1 MNTTLKPTATNTE
14 FDVESIRKEFPIL
27 SVKVHGRPLIYF
39 DNAASSQKP
48 LRVIKAIEKYYE
60 TVNSNVHRGVHHL
73 SSLATDQFEAARKTI
88 ATHLN
93 ANVDEVIYTRGTTE
107 SINLVAFSF
116 GEAFVKEGDEIIIS
130 QMEHHSNI
138 VPWQL
143 LCERKKAVLKYIPI
157 TESGELKMEEYKKLL
172 SAKTKLVAV
181 NHVSNSLGTI
191 NPVEEIIALAHAKNI
206 PVLLD
211 GAQAMPHMKVDVKKL
226 DVDFYCFSGHKIYGP
241 TGIGILFGKEKWLK
255 QMPPYHGGGEMIK
268 EVKLDKSTYQEPP
281 LRFEAGTPNIEGS
294 IVLAT
299 AIDYMNAIGFD
310 AIAKQENK
318 LLAYATEKL
327 STISGIKFV
336 GQAKHKSAIVAFN
349 IEGLHPYDVGVI
361 LDQQGI
367 AVRTG
372 HHCTQPIMDLY
383 GIPGTVRASFSFY
396 NTIEEID
403 AFVTALK
410 KAIDILKK

>member
-1 MNTTLKPTATNTE
+1 MDTTLKTKASHTE
-14 FDVESIRKEFPIL
+14 FDVESIRREFPIL

-48 LRVIKAIEKYYE
+48 LAVIKAISTYYE

-107 SINLVAFSF
+107 AINLVAFSY

-143 LCERKKAVLKYIPI
+143 LCERKKAVLKYISI
-157 TESGELKMEEYKKLL
+157 TESGELNMDEYKKLL

-191 NPVEEIIALAHAKNI
+191 NPVEEIISLAHAKNI

-226 DVDFYCFSGHKIYGP
+226 DVDFYCFSGHKVYGP
-241 TGIGILFGKEKWLK
+241 TGIGILYGKEKWLK
-255 QMPPYHGGGEMIK
+255 QMPPYQGGGEMIK
-268 EVKLDKSTYQEPP
+268 EVHLDKSTYQEPP

-299 AIDYMNAIGFD
+299 AIDYMNKLGFD

-318 LLAYATEKL
+318 LLAYTTEKL
-327 STISGIKFV
+327 SAIPGIKFV
-336 GQAKHKSAIVAFN
+336 GQAKDKSAIVAFN
-349 IEGLHPYDVGVI
+349 IDGLHPYDIGVM

-383 GIPGTVRASFSFY
+383 CIPGTVRASFSFY

-403 AFVTALK
+403 VFIIALK
-410 KAIDILKK
+410 KAIEILKK

>member
-1 MNTTLKPTATNTE
+1 MDTTLKSKATVKE
-14 FDVESIRKEFPIL
+14 LDVESIRKEFPIL
-27 SVKVHGRPLIYF
+27 SVKVHGKPLVYF

-48 LRVIKAIEKYYE
+48 LFVIKAIEKYYE

-73 SSLATDQFEAARKTI
+73 SNLATDQFEAARKTI

-93 ANVDEVIYTRGTTE
+93 ADAGEVIYTRGTTE
-107 SINLVAFSF
+107 AINLVAFSY
-116 GEAFVKEGDEIIIS
+116 GEVFVKEGDEIIIS

-138 VPWQL
+138 VPWQM
-143 LCERKKAVLKYIPI
+143 LCERKKAILKVIPI
-157 TESGELKMEEYKKLL
+157 TESGELKMDEYKKLL
-172 SAKTKLVAV
+172 SAKTRLVAV
-181 NHVSNSLGTI
+181 AHVSNSLGTI
-191 NPVEEIIALAHAKNI
+191 NPVEEIIELAHARNI

-211 GAQAMPHMKVDVKKL
+211 GAQAVPHMKVDVKKL
-226 DVDFYCFSGHKIYGP
+226 DVDFYCFSGHKVYGP

-255 QMPPYHGGGEMIK
+255 QMPPYQGGGEMIK

-299 AIDYMNAIGFD
+299 AIDYINQLGLD
-310 AIAKQENK
+310 RIATYEHT
-318 LLAYATEKL
+318 LLDYATEKL
-327 STISGIKFV
+327 SAIEGLKIV
-336 GQAKHKSAIVAFN
+336 GQAKNKSAIVGFN
-349 IEGLHPYDVGVI
+349 VEGLHPYDIGII

-372 HHCTQPIMDLY
+372 HHCTQPVMDLF

-396 NTIEEID
+396 NTTGEID
-403 AFVTALK
+403 ALITALK
-410 KAIDILKK
+410 KAIEILKK

>member
-1 MNTTLKPTATNTE
+1 MDTTLKTKVTGTE

-27 SVKVHGRPLIYF
+27 SVKVHGRPLVYF

-48 LRVIKAIEKYYE
+48 LCVIKAIEQYYE

-73 SSLATDQFEAARKTI
+73 SSLATTQFEEARKTI
-88 ATHLN
+88 AAHLN
-93 ANVDEVIYTRGTTE
+93 ADINEVIYTRGTTE

-116 GEAFVKEGDEIIIS
+116 GEVFVKEGDEIIIS

-143 LCERKKAVLKYIPI
+143 LCERKKAVLKYIPV
-157 TESGELKMEEYKKLL
+157 TERGELNMEEYKKLL
-172 SAKTKLVAV
+172 SSKTKLVAV

-191 NPVEEIIALAHAKNI
+191 NPVEEIIALAHARNI

-241 TGIGILFGKEKWLK
+241 TGIGILYGKEKWLK
-255 QMPPYHGGGEMIK
+255 QMPPYQGGGEMIK
-268 EVKLDKSTYQEPP
+268 EVKLEKSAYQDPP

-299 AIDYMNAIGFD
+299 AIDYINKIGLD
-310 AIAKQENK
+310 AIAKQEQK

-327 STISGIKFV
+327 SAIPGLKIV
-336 GQAKHKSAIVAFN
+336 GQAKNKSAIVAFN
-349 IEGLHPYDVGVI
+349 VDDLHPYDIGVI

-372 HHCTQPIMDLY
+372 QHCTQPIMDLY
-383 GIPGTVRASFSFY
+383 CIPGTVRASFAFY

-403 AFVTALK
+403 AFVVALR
-410 KAIDILKK
+410 KAITMLE

>member
-1 MNTTLKPTATNTE
+1 MDTTLKTKASHTE
-14 FDVESIRKEFPIL
+14 FDVESIRREFPIL

-48 LRVIKAIEKYYE
+48 LAVIKAISTYYE

-107 SINLVAFSF
+107 AINLVAFSY

-143 LCERKKAVLKYIPI
+143 LCERKKAVLKYISI
-157 TESGELKMEEYKKLL
+157 TESGELNMDEYKKLL
-172 SAKTKLVAV
+172 SSKTKLVAV

-191 NPVEEIIALAHAKNI
+191 NPVEEIISLAHAKNI

-211 GAQAMPHMKVDVKKL
+211 GAQAMPHMKVDVKEL
-226 DVDFYCFSGHKIYGP
+226 DVDFYCFSGHKVYGP
-241 TGIGILFGKEKWLK
+241 TGIGILYGKEKWLK
-255 QMPPYHGGGEMIK
+255 QMPPYQGGGEMIK
-268 EVKLDKSTYQEPP
+268 EVHLDRSTYQEPP

-299 AIDYMNAIGFD
+299 AIDYMNKLGFD

-318 LLAYATEKL
+318 LLVYATEKL
-327 STISGIKFV
+327 SAIPGIKFV

-349 IEGLHPYDVGVI
+349 IEGLHPYDIGVM

-383 GIPGTVRASFSFY
+383 CIPGTVRASFSFY

-403 AFVTALK
+403 VFITALK
-410 KAIDILKK
+410 KAIEILKK

>member
-1 MNTTLKPTATNTE
+1 MDTTLKTKASHTE
-14 FDVESIRKEFPIL
+14 FDVESIRREFPIL

-48 LRVIKAIEKYYE
+48 LYVIKAIKKYYE

-107 SINLVAFSF
+107 AINLVAFSY

-143 LCERKKAVLKYIPI
+143 LCERKKAALKYISI
-157 TESGELKMEEYKKLL
+157 TESGELNMDEYKKLL

-191 NPVEEIIALAHAKNI
+191 NPVEEIISLAHAKNI

-211 GAQAMPHMKVDVKKL
+211 GAQAMPHMKVDVKEL
-226 DVDFYCFSGHKIYGP
+226 DVDFYCFSGHKVYGP
-241 TGIGILFGKEKWLK
+241 TGIGILYGKEKWLK
-255 QMPPYHGGGEMIK
+255 QMPPYQGGGEMIK
-268 EVKLDKSTYQEPP
+268 EVHLDKSTYQEPP

-299 AIDYMNAIGFD
+299 AIDYMNKLGFD

-327 STISGIKFV
+327 SAIPGIKFV

-349 IEGLHPYDVGVI
+349 IDGLHPYDIGVM

-383 GIPGTVRASFSFY
+383 CIPGTVRASFSFY

-403 AFVTALK
+403 VFIIALK
-410 KAIDILKK
+410 KAIEILKK

>member
-1 MNTTLKPTATNTE
+1 MDTMVKDKAITKEL
-14 FDVESIRKEFPIL
+14 DVENIRNEFPIL
-27 SVKVHGRPLIYF
+27 SVTVHGKPLVYF

-48 LRVIKAIEKYYE
+48 LFVIKAISTYYE

-93 ANVDEVIYTRGTTE
+93 ANHDEIIYTRGTTE
-107 SINLVAFSF
+107 AINLVAFSY
-116 GEAFVKEGDEIIIS
+116 GEVFVKEGDEIIIS

-138 VPWQL
+138 VPWQM
-143 LCERKKAVLKYIPI
+143 LCRRKKAVLKYIPI
-157 TESGELKMEEYKKLL
+157 TNSGELNMDEYKKLL

-181 NHVSNSLGTI
+181 THVSNSLGTI

-211 GAQAMPHMKVDVKKL
+211 GAQAVPHIKVDVKKL
-226 DVDFYCFSGHKIYGP
+226 DVDFYCFSGHKVYGP
-241 TGIGILFGKEKWLK
+241 TGIGILFGKTKWLK
-255 QMPPYHGGGEMIK
+255 EMVPYQGGGEMIK
-268 EVKLDKSTYQEPP
+268 EVKLEASTYQEPP

-299 AIDYMNAIGFD
+299 AIDYMNKLGID
-310 AIAKQENK
+310 AIAKHEHK
-318 LLAYATEKL
+318 LLDYATEKL
-327 STISGIKFV
+327 SAIEGLKIV
-336 GQAKHKSAIVAFN
+336 GQATHKAPVVAFN
-349 IEGLHPYDVGVI
+349 IEGLHPYDIGVI
-361 LDQQGI
+361 LDQLGI

-383 GIPGTVRASFSFY
+383 CIPGTVRASFSFY
-396 NTIEEID
+396 NTIAEID
-403 AFVTALK
+403 TLVEGVK
-410 KAIDILKK
+410 KAIKMLKK

>member
-1 MNTTLKPTATNTE
+1 MDTTLKTKASHTE
-14 FDVESIRKEFPIL
+14 FDVESIRREFPIL

-48 LRVIKAIEKYYE
+48 LAVIKAISTYYE

-107 SINLVAFSF
+107 AINLVAFSY

-143 LCERKKAVLKYIPI
+143 LCERKKAVLKYISI
-157 TESGELKMEEYKKLL
+157 TESGELNMDEYKKLL
-172 SAKTKLVAV
+172 SVKTKLVAV

-191 NPVEEIIALAHAKNI
+191 NPVEEIISLAHAKNI

-211 GAQAMPHMKVDVKKL
+211 GAQAMPHMKVDVKEL
-226 DVDFYCFSGHKIYGP
+226 DVDFYCFSGHKVYGP
-241 TGIGILFGKEKWLK
+241 TGIGILYGKEKWLK
-255 QMPPYHGGGEMIK
+255 QMPPYQGGGEMIK
-268 EVKLDKSTYQEPP
+268 EVHLDKSTYQEPP

-299 AIDYMNAIGFD
+299 AIDYMNKLGFD

-327 STISGIKFV
+327 SAIPGIKFV

-349 IEGLHPYDVGVI
+349 IDGLHPYDIGVM

-383 GIPGTVRASFSFY
+383 CIPGTVRASFSFY

-403 AFVTALK
+403 VFITALK
-410 KAIDILKK
+410 KAIEILKK